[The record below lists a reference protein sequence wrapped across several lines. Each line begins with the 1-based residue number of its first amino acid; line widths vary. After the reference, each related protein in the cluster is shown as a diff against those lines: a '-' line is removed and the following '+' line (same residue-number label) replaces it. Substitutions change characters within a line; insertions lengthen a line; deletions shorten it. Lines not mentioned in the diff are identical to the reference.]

1 MRLDLERF
9 FAACNPSKTLNMKN
23 AEDREYYIEF
33 AGVRGGKA
41 IEALKRTI
49 ARLSPNE
56 PTCQLFTGHIGCG
69 KSTELLRLKME
80 LEALNFHVVY
90 FQATDDLDVADV
102 DITDILLAIARQVS
116 ASLESSRVALQ
127 PGGFKAFLQKTID
140 VLQTP
145 IEVGGEAKVPGIGTV
160 KASTEGNFEVS
171 LPDKIAKL
179 TIKAKNSQQMRSKL
193 RQHLEPQTSQI
204 LEYIN
209 QEILEVA
216 IAQLKQQGQKGLVV
230 IVDNLDRIPNQETA
244 ASSKPLPE
252 YIFVDRGEQL
262 SQLNCHLVY
271 TLPLSLIFSNLREPL
286 KNRLGN
292 GRSPIVLSMVPVFSR
307 DGQDHPGGIAL
318 LRQMILARAFPDA
331 TAEERLASVTKVFDS
346 LDTLDRL
353 CKISGGH
360 VRSLLGM
367 LYACLQEQDPP
378 ISRPILEMVI
388 RQERDSLLLAID
400 NHEWELLFQVVREQ
414 KVKGDHEYQALLQSL
429 FVFEYQDEQGSWFG
443 LNPLLF
449 ETQKYQAWVR
459 QNG

>member
-1 MRLDLERF
+1 MKLDLERF

-23 AEDREYYIEF
+23 AEDHNYYIEF

-80 LEALNFHVVY
+80 LEALDFHVVY

-116 ASLESSRVALQ
+116 ASLEASRVALQ
-127 PGGFKAFLQKTID
+127 PRGFKAFLQKTID

-160 KASTEGNFEVS
+160 KASTEGNFEIS
-171 LPDKIAKL
+171 LPDEIAKL

-209 QEILEVA
+209 HEILEVA
-216 IAQLKQQGQKGLVV
+216 IVQLKQQGQNGLVV
-230 IVDNLDRIPNQETA
+230 IVDNLDRIPNQATA

-262 SQLNCHLVY
+262 SQLNCHLLY

-307 DGQDHPGGIAL
+307 DGKEHPGGIAL
-318 LRQMILARAFPDA
+318 LQQMILARAFPDA
-331 TAEERLASVTKVFDS
+331 TAEERLASVTEVFDS

-353 CKISGGH
+353 CRISGGH

-367 LYACLQEQDPP
+367 LYACVQEQDPP

-414 KVKGDHEYQALLQSL
+414 QVKGDHEYQTLLQSL

-459 QNG
+459 QNE

>member
-1 MRLDLERF
+1 
-9 FAACNPSKTLNMKN
+9 
-23 AEDREYYIEF
+23 
-33 AGVRGGKA
+33 
-41 IEALKRTI
+41 
-49 ARLSPNE
+49 
-56 PTCQLFTGHIGCG
+56 
-69 KSTELLRLKME
+69 
-80 LEALNFHVVY
+80 
-90 FQATDDLDVADV
+90 
-102 DITDILLAIARQVS
+102 
-116 ASLESSRVALQ
+116 VALQ

-171 LPDKIAKL
+171 LPDEIAKL

-414 KVKGDHEYQALLQSL
+414 KVKGDHEYQTLLQSL

-449 ETQKYQAWVR
+449 ETQKYQAWIQ
-459 QNG
+459 QNE

>member
-23 AEDREYYIEF
+23 AEDNKYYIEF

-216 IAQLKQQGQKGLVV
+216 IAQLKELDQKGLVV

-318 LRQMILARAFPDA
+318 LRQMILARAFPEA